1 MCTKKEGGNKTTPS
15 PLLQESLVF
24 VVLSLKHPH
33 THTHIHTHD
42 GFLQGL
48 HTAHTTLQRNS
59 GPTPFLFIFSLPPP
73 SLPYVV
79 FFKLVETL
87 TTLILSSFALF
98 HAFTNPSNPF
108 LIVKERA
115 NGRG

>member
-1 MCTKKEGGNKTTPS
+1 MGRGRERGVHKKKRVGIKQPPPHYCKKVLFLLYS
-15 PLLQESLVF
+15 PLN
-24 VVLSLKHPH
+24 
-33 THTHIHTHD
+33 THTPTHTYTHTHD

-48 HTAHTTLQRNS
+48 HTAHTTTLQRNS
-59 GPTPFLFIFSLPPP
+59 GPTPFLFIFSLRPP

-98 HAFTNPSNPF
+98 QALSTLLTLF
-108 LIVKERA
+108 L
-115 NGRG
+115 